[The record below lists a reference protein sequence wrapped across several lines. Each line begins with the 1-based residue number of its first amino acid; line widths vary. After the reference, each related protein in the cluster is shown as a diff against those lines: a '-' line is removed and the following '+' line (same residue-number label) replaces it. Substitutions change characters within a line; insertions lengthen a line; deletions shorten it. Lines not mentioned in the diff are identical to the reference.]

1 MVDLTPRTIRVIEH
15 FFPSEDARREVRR
28 LLETECAEALPFM
41 STGTSEDLE
50 RIRFAVLRES
60 GGDLPRLRRAVEM
73 AKVDWRDLLMG
84 AGFGLQTD
92 AHERWYEDHFGS

>member
-1 MVDLTPRTIRVIEH
+1 VVDLTPRTGRVIEH
-15 FFPSEDARREVRR
+15 FFASEDARREVRR
-28 LLETECAEALPFM
+28 LLETECAETLPFM